1 MRDNIKDKVTNVV
14 FFRKKENVLYHNWG
28 KCHHAFKLQQ
38 SFNISKVIME
48 KGISLKE
55 RKLGLYNKVHL
66 FSLLTQQSP
75 DIIRPLT
82 KDKANW
88 YNPFDK
94 MEMGVI

>member
-1 MRDNIKDKVTNVV
+1 MS
-14 FFRKKENVLYHNWG
+14 FFLERKKTFCITIEE

-48 KGISLKE
+48 KGISLK
-55 RKLGLYNKVHL
+55 KLGLYNKVHL

-82 KDKANW
+82 KDKTT
-88 YNPFDK
+88 
-94 MEMGVI
+94 